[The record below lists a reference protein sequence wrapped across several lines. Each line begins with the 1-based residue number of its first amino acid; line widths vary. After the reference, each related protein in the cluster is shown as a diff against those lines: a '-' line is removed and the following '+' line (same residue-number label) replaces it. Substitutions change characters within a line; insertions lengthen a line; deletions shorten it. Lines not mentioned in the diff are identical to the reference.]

1 MKGLLTAVTLVSL
14 FGCSSFTT
22 GPNAPWGPINGVDF
36 IPADAFFLESVQPSN
51 GDYNFVLIVADQPGY
66 CPILQQNLA
75 GFPPNI
81 TFATFTFS
89 NPRGS
94 GSVDPRPGIY
104 PVTAAIGPNPSSQ
117 VSYGSVSACVP
128 APLLAGTTGNVVM
141 QTLSPNVTNMTGSV
155 SVGFGDAGTLS
166 GSYSAPWCNTFN
178 AVAGPS
184 RCFQ

>member
-1 MKGLLTAVTLVSL
+1 MKGFFTAVTLVCV

-36 IPADAFFLESVQPSN
+36 VPSDAFFLESIQTN

-117 VSYGSVSACVP
+117 VSYQTVSACVP
-128 APLLAGTTGNVVM
+128 SQPLAGTTGAVVM
-141 QTLSPNVTNMTGSV
+141 QTLNFNVTNMTGSAN
-155 SVGFGDAGTLS
+155 VGFDDAGTLS

-184 RCFQ
+184 RCFR